1 MDSPRRSLL
10 IGIAEVVVGALCGL
24 AFGGLGLV
32 LGRLL
37 GTRNLQ
43 AGGGW
48 ADLVGAVAGAA
59 GGYLLGVVLG
69 TTFVSRR
76 LTGHGSFLAALLG
89 AIAGGLLTFVLMR
102 LVDLS
107 QYSLALPILFASLAG
122 VGATVALQVISRR

>member
-1 MDSPRRSLL
+1 MDSPRRLQ

-24 AFGGLGLV
+24 ALGGLGLL
-32 LGRLL
+32 LGRLI

-69 TTFVSRR
+69 TTLVSRR
-76 LTGHGSFLAALLG
+76 LTNHGSFLAALLG
-89 AIAGGLLTFVLMR
+89 AVVGGLLTFALLR
-102 LVDLS
+102 LVDMS
-107 QYSLALPILFASLAG
+107 QYSLALPILFAFLTS
-122 VGATVALQVISRR
+122 VGATVTLQMRFRR